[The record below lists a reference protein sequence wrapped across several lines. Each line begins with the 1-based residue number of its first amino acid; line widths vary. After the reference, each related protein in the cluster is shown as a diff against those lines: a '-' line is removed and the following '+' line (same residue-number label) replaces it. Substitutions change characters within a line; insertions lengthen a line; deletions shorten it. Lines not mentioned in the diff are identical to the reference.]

1 MKNIKMLDCTL
12 RDGGYVNDWNF
23 GEDNIRNIISLLN
36 KSGIDFVETGFL
48 TKDKSDFNK
57 TLFNSFSDIK
67 NIIPE
72 HVDKTKLLAMIA
84 FSHFPI
90 NEVPQAKESCVTG
103 IRLIFKK
110 FQSKEALIY
119 ANNLKDKGYKLFINP
134 TYIDQYTDE
143 ELLPIIKSVNEIK
156 PFAFSIV
163 DSLGVL
169 KEDDIKHLFKIIDDT
184 LDDEITLCFHAH
196 NNLQLSFS
204 NAQTL
209 MNISENRNIII
220 DSTIF
225 GIGRGAGNIKTE
237 LLAKYLN
244 DKYHANY
251 NVVPILQ
258 AIHEYINPIFEK
270 TPWGYSVP
278 YYLAAINHC
287 HPDYAKYLSK
297 QENISIETIDKILKN
312 IPSDKKT
319 VFDEN
324 LLKKLISNAIIL
336 NP

>member
-1 MKNIKMLDCTL
+1 MLDCTL

-23 GEDNIRNIISLLN
+23 GKDNIRNIIDLLN
-36 KSGIDFVETGFL
+36 KSGIDFIETGFL
-48 TKDKSDFNK
+48 TKEKSDIDK
-57 TLFNSFSDIK
+57 TLFNSISDIQ
-67 NIIPE
+67 NILPTC
-72 HVDKTKLLAMIA
+72 VDKSKLLAMIA
-84 FSHFPI
+84 YSHFPAD
-90 NEVPQAKESCVTG
+90 EVPSVQESCVGG
-103 IRLIFKK
+103 IRFIFKK
-110 FQSKEALIY
+110 FQSKDALIY
-119 ANNLKDKGYKLFINP
+119 ANALKDKGYRLFVNP

-143 ELLPIIKSVNEIK
+143 ELLSIIKIVNDIK

-169 KEDDIKHLFKIIDDT
+169 KEDDIKHLFEIINNS
-184 LDDEITLCFHAH
+184 LNEEITLCFHAH

-209 MNISENRNIII
+209 MNISANRNIIT

-244 DKYHANY
+244 DKYHSNY

-258 AIHEYINPIFEK
+258 AIHEYINPIFKK

-297 QENISIETIDKILKN
+297 QDSISIEAIDKILKN

-319 VFDEN
+319 VFDEK
-324 LLKKLISNAIIL
+324 LLKTLISNAIVL
-336 NP
+336 NS

>member
-1 MKNIKMLDCTL
+1 MLDCTL

-36 KSGIDFVETGFL
+36 KSGIDFIETGFL

-67 NIIPE
+67 NIIPD

-90 NEVPQAKESCVTG
+90 NEVPQVKESCVSG

-143 ELLPIIKSVNEIK
+143 ELLSIIKNINEIK

-184 LDDEITLCFHAH
+184 LDDEI
-196 NNLQLSFS
+196 
-204 NAQTL
+204 
-209 MNISENRNIII
+209 ISENRNIII

-244 DKYHANY
+244 DKYHATY

-297 QENISIETIDKILKN
+297 QESISIEAIDKILKN

-319 VFDEN
+319 VFDEK
-324 LLKKLISNAIIL
+324 LLKTLISNAIVL
-336 NP
+336 NS